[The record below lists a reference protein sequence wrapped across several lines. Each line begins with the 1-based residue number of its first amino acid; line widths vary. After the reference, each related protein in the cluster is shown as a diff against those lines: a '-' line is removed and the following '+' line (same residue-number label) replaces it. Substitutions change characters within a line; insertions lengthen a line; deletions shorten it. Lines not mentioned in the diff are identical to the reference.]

1 MTVLSLPALLMLN
14 DSTIAALSS
23 GHRGFPCNSDGD
35 VIYPIPDS
43 DNSSGCGSKNLD
55 AFVLNLEIGNPDIRS
70 VMPVIGAATATIVA
84 SLVGIFMV
92 NIILHETSHAQF
104 APYGKGKR
112 DDFYGLTFDTG
123 GKANRR

>member
-1 MTVLSLPALLMLN
+1 MTVLSLPAVLMFN

-23 GHRGFPCNSDGD
+23 GHGGFACNSDGD
-35 VIYPIPDS
+35 VIYPIPYP
-43 DNSSGCGSKNLD
+43 DNSSGGGSKNLD
-55 AFVLNLEIGNPDIRS
+55 AFVLNFEIGNPDIRS
-70 VMPVIGAATATIVA
+70 VIAVIGATTATIVE

-92 NIILHETSHAQF
+92 NIILYEASHTQF

-112 DDFYGLTFDTG
+112 DDFHGLSFDIG

>member
-1 MTVLSLPALLMLN
+1 MLH

-23 GHRGFPCNSDGD
+23 GHRGFACNSDGD
-35 VIYPIPDS
+35 IIYPIPYS
-43 DNSSGCGSKNLD
+43 DNSSGCGSKNVD
-55 AFVLNLEIGNPDIRS
+55 TFVLNFEIGNPDIRS
-70 VMPVIGAATATIVA
+70 VMLGAATATIVA
-84 SLVGIFMV
+84 SLVGILMV

-112 DDFYGLTFDTG
+112 DDFCGLTLDTG